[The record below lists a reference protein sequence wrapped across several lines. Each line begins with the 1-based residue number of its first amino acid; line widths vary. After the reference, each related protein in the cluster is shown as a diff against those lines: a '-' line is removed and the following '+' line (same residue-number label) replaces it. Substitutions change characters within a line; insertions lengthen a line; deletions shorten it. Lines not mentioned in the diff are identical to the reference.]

1 MPSVFYHLFG
11 TELRL
16 LYLCLR
22 TTPMYWT
29 KEHDHLLVR
38 EVLTV
43 DPYSQPKGSRERA
56 KLWEEIA
63 SNLNAVS
70 VPRFSVSV
78 RSVRDRVNLVLIK
91 KHKKKVAEES
101 KASGIAVDEPSEF
114 DLGMEEICEKAEAA
128 ERDQQMMS
136 EGKKANVEKEKK
148 HAEDMRAKALEKVG
162 ETRKRVVCDDGSG
175 EPEKKEKRARRSG
188 TETIVYLKEKSEK
201 EFKMRQE
208 ELELKKREQ
217 SAQAKQQEEMTQQL
231 IRQQEH
237 QQTMFADLQQQQQQQ
252 LQQLSQMQMTI
263 MQQQQQQNQA
273 LVAVLQELAKKK

>member
-1 MPSVFYHLFG
+1 MTSVFYHLFC
-11 TELRL
+11 TELSL

-22 TTPMYWT
+22 TAPMYWT
-29 KEHDHLLVR
+29 KEHDLLLVR
-38 EVLTV
+38 EVLTD
-43 DPYSQPKGSRERA
+43 DPYGQPKESRERT

-70 VPRFSVSV
+70 VPRFSVSL

-128 ERDQQMMS
+128 EKDQQMMS
-136 EGKKANVEKEKK
+136 EEKKANVEKEKK
-148 HAEDMRAKALEKVG
+148 QAENMRAKALEKVG
-162 ETRKRVVCDDGSG
+162 ETRKRVVSDDGSG

-201 EFKMRQE
+201 EFKIRQE
-208 ELELKKREQ
+208 ELELKKQEQ
-217 SAQAKQQEEMTQQL
+217 CAQVKRQEEMTQQL
-231 IRQQEH
+231 SRQQEH
-237 QQTMFADLQQQQQQQ
+237 QQTMFTNLQQ
-252 LQQLSQMQMTI
+252 
-263 MQQQQQQNQA
+263 
-273 LVAVLQELAKKK
+273 